1 MSTRTRIALVLF
13 VSNVLIVL
21 LFGGAVYYF
30 QNTYSYIDFYKR
42 LETRATIAAKY
53 NFETDRLNADAVMT
67 IRNQHLERLSDE
79 REYILS
85 AAGNDTLIAQA
96 ERLGIP
102 SDFVVQALADGKAT
116 LKSGETFYTG
126 IKYLHNNQPYV
137 VIVSADNYYTSHHLS
152 FLRNVLLYGMFFIAL
167 LTTYLSW
174 YFSRHV
180 FDPIKRI
187 TGNVKQIST
196 DNIHL
201 RLSEVDNNSEVSE
214 LVSTFN
220 DLLSRIETAF
230 ETQKNFVSNAS
241 HELGTPLTT
250 IIGEADVALLK
261 DRQPEEYQQALK
273 KILSQAERLDQ
284 ITKSLLFL
292 ARTGY
297 SDKKPAFELLRT
309 DELIWEVKQTLDRLN
324 PANQVAIDSS
334 LFPDDPYKLKVMGNR
349 QLLHLALANILS
361 NACKYSHNKPVTVSI
376 AAGNNQVIIV
386 VKDAGVG
393 IPQEEIQFIYDP
405 FFRAS
410 NTRLFEGYGIGLPLA
425 RNIIRLHH
433 GTLQVTSVANG
444 GTTVQINLP
453 VAVMP

>member
-13 VSNVLIVL
+13 ISNVLIVL

-53 NFETDRLNADAVMT
+53 NFETDRLNADAVMA

-96 ERLGIP
+96 ERLGIQ

-116 LKSGETFYTG
+116 LKNGETFYTG

-376 AAGNNQVIIV
+376 AAGNNQVIVV
-386 VKDAGVG
+386 VKDVGVG
-393 IPQEEIQFIYDP
+393 IPQEDIQFIYDP

-453 VAVMP
+453 VAVKP